1 MSGSLNNIYNNVS
14 HALYLHSV
22 EMARLQ
28 EQVATG
34 SRINRPSDD
43 PSCSYR
49 VVTLNSQEKS
59 LGNYINNLSEAIGTL
74 DFSFTVIQDIQS
86 AIVETKVR
94 LTQIMGGIYNEENR
108 EQVAEGINDTL
119 EQVVSLA
126 NTKHIGQYL
135 FGGNN
140 TTSAPYLLE
149 RTNGEITSVTYQGSA
164 QQRDIEVAPGIQSN
178 AYYVGEDIFCSDNRS
193 APEFL
198 GDTGAAA
205 GSGTSSVK
213 GDTWLTVTDDGG
225 GSYDLSIDD
234 GATNINVAAEVL
246 AGANIANIAVTNAS
260 GEVLYVDA
268 TNISSTGVDMVS
280 VPGTYNIFDTLISAR
295 DLLRNGRELSDAQL
309 RDLQNNSL
317 TALEEIN
324 ELIVQAEVSVGSKI
338 GFLDNLKN
346 SLKELKYDAEDE
358 TTLLQEAD
366 IAQIAIDL
374 SRREVLYQ
382 MSLSIAGRLMSVSLL
397 DFIR

>member
-14 HALYLHSV
+14 YALYLHSV

-28 EQVATG
+28 EQVTTG

-59 LGNYINNLSEAIGTL
+59 LGNYINNLSETVGIL
-74 DFSFTVIQDIQS
+74 NLSSTVIQDIQS

-108 EQVAEGINDTL
+108 EQLAEGINDTL

-135 FGGNN
+135 FGGSN
-140 TTSAPYLLE
+140 TTSAPYLAE
-149 RTNGEITSVTYQGSA
+149 RTNGQITGVTYQGSFEN
-164 QQRDIEVAPGIQSN
+164 REIDVASGIKSSAFQ
-178 AYYVGEDIFCSDNRS
+178 VGYDIFGSDDRS
-193 APEFL
+193 DPVFL

-213 GDTWLTVTDDGG
+213 GDTWITVTDDGG

-234 GATNINVAAEVL
+234 GATKVNVAAEVL

-295 DLLRNGRELSDAQL
+295 DLLRNERGLSDAQF

-324 ELIVQAEVSVGSKI
+324 KLIVQAEISVGSKI
-338 GFLDNLKN
+338 GFLDNLKD
-346 SLKELKYDAEDE
+346 SLTTLKYDAEDE
-358 TTLLQEAD
+358 STLLQEAD

-397 DFIR
+397 DFL

>member
-14 HALYLHSV
+14 YSLYMHSV

-28 EQVATG
+28 EQVTTG

-49 VVTLNSQEKS
+49 VATLNSQEKS
-59 LGNYINNLSEAIGTL
+59 LGNYINNLSETLGTL
-74 DFSFTVIQDIQS
+74 DLSSTVIQNIQS

-108 EQVAEGINDTL
+108 EQLAKGINDTL

-126 NTKHIGQYL
+126 NTKKIGQYL
-135 FGGNN
+135 FGGSN
-140 TTSAPYLLE
+140 TTSAPYLAE
-149 RTNGEITSVTYQGSA
+149 RTNGEITSVTYQGSLEN
-164 QQRDIEVAPGIQSN
+164 REIEVASGIKSSAFQ
-178 AYYVGEDIFCSDNRS
+178 VGYDIFGSDDRS
-193 APEFL
+193 DPVFL

-213 GDTWLTVTDDGG
+213 GDAWLTVTDDGG

-234 GATNINVAAEVL
+234 GATKVNVAAEVL
-246 AGANIANIAVTNAS
+246 AGANIANIAVTNAN

-295 DLLRNGRELSDAQL
+295 DLLRNERELSDAQL

-324 ELIVQAEVSVGSKI
+324 KLIAQAEVSVGSKI
-338 GFLDNLKN
+338 GFLDNLKD
-346 SLKELKYDAEDE
+346 SLTALKYDAEDE
-358 TTLLQEAD
+358 STLLQEAD

-374 SRREVLYQ
+374 SKREVLYQ
-382 MSLSIAGRLMSVSLL
+382 MSLSIAGKLMSLSLL
-397 DFIR
+397 DFLG